1 LKEVGQVS
9 TAGRS
14 GGGAG
19 APVARARV
27 RYRLGVDRPIL
38 TAELLSIGTELTT
51 GETRDTNSGDL
62 ARELTGLGVSVLGL
76 AALPDDLGAVRDAFR
91 DALDRADL
99 VVSTGGLGPTPDDLT
114 REAIS
119 AVCGET
125 PAVDPELE
133 AWLRDLFERRGMT
146 MAVANRKQAWLIP
159 SAKPLHNANG
169 TAPGWWVERGDG
181 RLIVALPGPPAEM
194 RPMWRDEVVQ
204 RLTQRG
210 AGRERATRTLR
221 LTGIGESAVA
231 DLLGESVLRSSN
243 PSVATY
249 SRPDAVD
256 VRVTAVT
263 ESQGRDGRGRTA
275 QELVESTARDLEA
288 RLSPYVFA
296 RDDETWTTVIGRRLS
311 GRRVAL
317 AEIGTGGR
325 LAALLGDAAWLARC
339 EVLGALGDIRECSP
353 GSVEA
358 AGDADRDELARL
370 AEAVRGQPPVQL
382 GVAVRARE
390 HGADTAVSIAIASDR
405 GTSRQEKTALLG
417 GSEGR
422 RRAALV
428 ACAALWE
435 YLRES

>member
-1 LKEVGQVS
+1 M
-9 TAGRS
+9 
-14 GGGAG
+14 AG
-19 APVARARV
+19 ARL
-27 RYRLGVDRPIL
+27 RYRLGVDRRIL

-62 ARELTGLGVSVLGL
+62 ARELTALGVSVLRL

-114 REAIS
+114 REAIA
-119 AVCGET
+119 AVCDEPPT
-125 PAVDPELE
+125 VDPELE
-133 AWLRDLFERRGMT
+133 AWLRDLFERRGT
-146 MAVANRKQAWLIP
+146 RMAQANRKQAWLIP
-159 SAKPLHNANG
+159 SARPLPNANG

-181 RLIVALPGPPAEM
+181 RVIVALPGPPAEM
-194 RPMWRDEVVQ
+194 TPMWRDEVLP

-231 DLLGESVLRSSN
+231 DLLGESLLRSSN

-249 SRPDAVD
+249 SRSDAVD
-256 VRVTAVT
+256 VRITAMT
-263 ESQGRDGRGRTA
+263 EGPGPDGGGRTA
-275 QELVESTARDLEA
+275 RELVESTARDVEA
-288 RLSPYVFA
+288 QLAPYVFA

-317 AEIGTGGR
+317 AEVGTGGR
-325 LAALLGDAAWLARC
+325 LAALLGEAPWLARC
-339 EVLGALGDIRECSP
+339 EVLGDRRDVRKFPPDDAK
-353 GSVEA
+353 A
-358 AGDADRDELARL
+358 AGEVDRDELAQL
-370 AEAVRGQPPVQL
+370 ADAVRGRPPVEV
-382 GVAVRARE
+382 GVAVEARE
-390 HGADTAVSIAIASDR
+390 RGADTAVSIAIASDR
-405 GTSRQEKTALLG
+405 GTARVEKTALLG

-428 ACAALWE
+428 ACAAVWE
-435 YLRES
+435 HLAES